1 MVQLIAREQSD
12 SAEQIQLDTPKIPIE
27 LNFQFQDLAKPF
39 ASRTPYSFNFKLPA
53 TRTNLKFMSFYYDY
67 NVTKGT
73 FKATKRTSVDL
84 YDSGVLVMSGIMQL
98 LSATEEEYTV
108 VVFEELAKLFEEIKD
123 LSWEQLFITEAGTVD
138 TDLDHFLTW
147 DNIISSWSLTDI
159 TTGNVGNGVIV
170 YPLADYGVSSATNAE
185 SAGTTSA
192 GFMYDSDGYSLGT
205 GALDPVNFKPA
216 IRIQYLIKYIFEYA
230 GFVYNSTFFDSADF
244 QKIYMFLA
252 TETERVQSRATY
264 GFKTGLTSALNIPTS
279 QTGIYQTLNF
289 NLETGNPFYDPDGL
303 STNGQFTAPFDGY
316 YLLQTMLLV
325 EVPNATSS
333 ESFNVNVRFAQNGN
347 SYSGTNFVNT
357 CDPSVVNV
365 IQSQS
370 YLQLSQGDVVE
381 VECSTSNTFDA
392 TQITTNDGNL
402 VSYFTLESSS
412 ISTTIVD
419 VSSNFPD
426 VTVDKWLK
434 AIFEKFNLRMVTDRD
449 SVGTIYVEPWNDW
462 WDTGE
467 SKDWT
472 NKVDADSIT
481 IEPTT
486 KYQKKSIKFSDG
498 EGEDFLNQYYQ
509 YHQKK
514 VKGSFVYD
522 NEDNDFATG
531 ESETSD
537 IFQPLRLRKI
547 YQNAE
552 NNTSSLVPN
561 VLVPVFWNWAEND
574 NIYLKEF
581 VSCKP
586 VLAYYNGLQS
596 IGNGATFKYGTQNS
610 AVYPYFSQNNSY
622 GVTESTLSLYW
633 GYGYPSNLNTPPI
646 NGYTKQQLFDVYWLR
661 MMNELYA
668 EDSRLM
674 TAKFSLNA
682 VDIYNLKFNDLLYI
696 EGAYWKLISLKNFAL
711 DNEKLANAELI
722 KVINAPNARIS
733 SDCQL
738 EVATFGLNAD
748 GTVDFIDI
756 ETGLPA
762 DATPECCQLNGFIW
776 SDLHNKC
783 FHNPG
788 NSHGGGGTNPIGSFE
803 DVEPTGGYPNNPAD
817 VGVYNDIKVTPFNN
831 NFISGGTYTAEFF
844 ARTTSQNS
852 VSAYTTSGM
861 MDLNVP
867 DDTITYITY
876 DITTVEVGGTSG
888 THGNAANFTART
900 ALANTRTSATTAC
913 TLRTIGSPTIIN
925 NQSDGGTHGAISIN
939 TAQRSSGAAGTYS
952 LQCSGK
958 ANVIEDWYIRATV
971 QVVRIPD
978 AEVVVGGDAYF
989 NRIPNTQIT
998 LNLSPTQTL
1007 EFN

>member
-1 MVQLIAREQSD
+1 MVQLIATSQD
-12 SAEQIQLDTPKIPIE
+12 GTNQVQLDTPKVPIQ

-39 ASRTPYSFNFKLPA
+39 ANRSPYSFNFKLPA
-53 TRTNLKFMSFYYDY
+53 TRENLKFFSFYYDY
-67 NVTKGT
+67 NVSLGT
-73 FKATKRTSVDL
+73 FKATKRTSVDV
-84 YDSGVLVMSGIMQL
+84 YDNGILVMSGIMQL
-98 LSATEEEYTV
+98 LNATEEEYTV
-108 VVFEELAKLFEEIKD
+108 VVFEELAKLFETIKD

-159 TTGNVGNGVIV
+159 TTGNVGGGVIV

-192 GFMYDSDGYSLGT
+192 GFMFDANGYSLGT
-205 GALDPVNFKPA
+205 GGLDPVNLKPA
-216 IRIQYLIKYIFEYA
+216 IRIQYLIQYIFEYA
-230 GFVYNSTFFDSADF
+230 GFVYDSDFFDSADF
-244 QKIYMFLA
+244 NKIYMFLA

-264 GFKTGLTSALNIPTS
+264 GFKTGLTSALNILTS

-303 STNGQFTAPFDGY
+303 LTNGQFIAPFDGY

-325 EVPNATSS
+325 DVPNYTST

-357 CDPSVVNV
+357 CDPLVVNV

-381 VECSTSNTFDA
+381 VECSTSNSVDA
-392 TQITTNDGNL
+392 TRITTNDGDL

-434 AIFEKFNLRMVTDRD
+434 AVFEKFNLRMVTDRD
-449 SVGTIYVEPWNDW
+449 AVGTIYVEPWETW
-462 WDTGE
+462 WDTGVG
-467 SKDWT
+467 KDWT

-486 KYQKKSIKFSDG
+486 KYQKKSITFSDG
-498 EGEDFLNQYYQ
+498 EGEDFLNEWFQH
-509 YHQKK
+509 HQKR
-514 VKGSFVYD
+514 VKGTYIFE
-522 NEDNDFATG
+522 NEDNDFSTG
-531 ESETSD
+531 EIKTSD

-547 YQNAE
+547 YQNSE

-561 VLVPVFWNWAEND
+561 VLVPAFWNWAQND

-581 VSCKP
+581 VACKP

-596 IGNGATFKYGTQNS
+596 IGNGHTFKYGTQDS

-622 GVTESTLSLYW
+622 GVTESTLSLHW
-633 GYGYPSNLNTPPI
+633 GYSYPDNLNTPPI
-646 NGYTKQQLFDVYWLR
+646 NGYTKQQLFEVYWLR
-661 MMNELYA
+661 MMNEIYGD
-668 EDSRLM
+668 ESRLM
-674 TAKFSLNA
+674 TAKFALNA
-682 VDIYNLKFNDLLYI
+682 TDVYDLKFNDLLYI
-696 EGAYWKLISLKNFAL
+696 EGAYWKLLSLKNFTL
-711 DNEKLANAELI
+711 DGEKLCNAELI
-722 KVINAPNARIS
+722 KVINAPNALIS
-733 SDCQL
+733 SDCNLQ
-738 EVATFGLNAD
+738 VATFGLNAD
-748 GTVDFIDI
+748 GTVDFVDI

-762 DATPECCQLNGFIW
+762 DATPECCKLNGFIW

-803 DVEPTGGYPNNPAD
+803 DTEPTDGFPNNPAD
-817 VGVYNDIKVTPFNN
+817 IGVYNDITVTPFNGG
-831 NFISGGTYTAEFF
+831 FVSGGTYTAEFF
-844 ARTTSQNS
+844 ARTIDANS
-852 VSAYTTSGM
+852 VTAATTTGLS
-861 MDLNVP
+861 DIPVP

-876 DITTVEVGGTSG
+876 DITAIEVGGSSS
-888 THGNAANFTART
+888 THGNAANFTAKT
-900 ALANTRTSATTAC
+900 ALANTRTSASTAC

-925 NQSDGGTHGAISIN
+925 NQSDSGTHSTISIQ
-939 TAQRSSGAAGTYS
+939 TAQRSIGANATYS
-952 LQCSGK
+952 LQCAGSS
-958 ANVIEDWYIRATV
+958 NLIEDWYIRSTV
-971 QVVRIPD
+971 QVVRISD
-978 AEVVVGGDAYF
+978 KVVVLSTPAYF
-989 NRIPNTQIT
+989 NKTPNTQIT
-998 LNLSPTQTL
+998 LNVSPTETL
-1007 EFN
+1007 DFNG